1 MFAEFA
7 FDNLLLVI
15 ILYVNYQQTV
25 ANNAF
30 YFIRQADVSTVDFIK
45 PREAQDQHD
54 STIPLDS
61 HTEILV
67 AIGSLR
73 YQ

>member
-1 MFAEFA
+1 MELNQCFSPTSSDDLSLCFCE
-7 FDNLLLVI
+7 
-15 ILYVNYQQTV
+15 ILMVCYHY
-25 ANNAF
+25 
-30 YFIRQADVSTVDFIK
+30 RQADVSTVDFIK
-45 PREAQDQHD
+45 PREAKDRHD

-73 YQ
+73 

>member
-1 MFAEFA
+1 MRF
-7 FDNLLLVI
+7 
-15 ILYVNYQQTV
+15 
-25 ANNAF
+25 
-30 YFIRQADVSTVDFIK
+30 FIRQADVSTVDFIK

-73 YQ
+73 YTLCDYWLSHEPIGGQGNSY

>member
-15 ILYVNYQQTV
+15 ILYVNYPKTV
-25 ANNAF
+25 ANNIF
-30 YFIRQADVSTVDFIK
+30 FIRQADVSTVDFIK